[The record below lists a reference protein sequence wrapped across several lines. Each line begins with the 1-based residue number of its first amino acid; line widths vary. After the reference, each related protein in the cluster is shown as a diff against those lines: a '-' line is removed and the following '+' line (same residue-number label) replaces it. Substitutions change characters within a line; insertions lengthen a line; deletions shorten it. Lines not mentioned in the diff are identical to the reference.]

1 MDNDVSVR
9 RLSADDDWN
18 DRVPPGPRSR
28 LRLLAVMGAV
38 VVGCLVAAVVVAL
51 APGEGSER
59 ADDYDGTVVIV
70 DPDRLSL
77 EPTSAIPTASH
88 RTSDTD
94 SSAVVTDSTVDTGT
108 TTTPDPDGGGDTTGD
123 DGREEDD
130 GEDSGGGEDERTDE
144 DSTVPEEPSD
154 PSEPSE
160 PSQPSDPGDPEP
172 PTSSTA
178 NTTTTTPPDD
188 DDDDED
194 DDGCPWWN
202 PFCW

>member
-1 MDNDVSVR
+1 MR

-94 SSAVVTDSTVDTGT
+94 SSTVVTDSTVDTGT
-108 TTTPDPDGGGDTTGD
+108 TATPDPDGGGDTTGD
-123 DGREEDD
+123 DGRDD
-130 GEDSGGGEDERTDE
+130 EDSGSGEDERTDE

-194 DDGCPWWN
+194 DDDWCFW